1 MGRDVGKMAKEGVR
15 GGRGDSEEL
24 GIKTKI
30 ILHVYFTLQILLCTD
45 CTF

>member
-1 MGRDVGKMAKEGVR
+1 MGRDVGKMAKEVGWE
-15 GGRGDSEEL
+15 GDSEEL
-24 GIKTKI
+24 GIRTKI